1 MALLNVS
8 GLGVTIGAE
17 ALLRDVSFEIAAGEV
32 LGLAGESGSGKSLT
46 ALAVSRLLPATATA
60 TGAVRFEGQELLAM
74 PESALCAIRGRG
86 IGLVFQEPATALN
99 PLLTIG
105 AQVAETVRIHLPV
118 SRAEAQERA
127 ARALGRVGLDPARI
141 PLDRYPHQLS
151 GGQRQRVALALAVA
165 LTPKLLIADEPTT
178 ALDVTTQA
186 QILALLRELAAA
198 DGMAIL
204 LVSHDLAVV
213 AEMADRLAI
222 LHRGAI
228 VEAGRTGSVLRS
240 PRHPYTAALVRDYTP
255 VALGVRARGPAASP
269 LLEALGIVRE
279 YPGSRTGF
287 LSRAPAQRA
296 VDGVSLTIGP
306 GERVGLVGES
316 GSGKSTLVRTLLALE
331 APDRGSVRVAGETLA
346 ARPTL
351 PQRRLRRL
359 LQVVFQDPY
368 GSLNPRHRIERIVA
382 EPLHLLDGPLSRPER
397 AARVAAAL
405 VAVGLEPGTARRFPH
420 EFSGGQRQRIAIAR
434 ALVVEP
440 RLVILDEAVSALD
453 ASLRTQILEL
463 LGRLSEARGLAYLF
477 VSHDLGVV
485 RAVTDRTLV
494 MQAGRIVEEGTTEQ
508 VLLAPRHP
516 YTQALVAATPNL
528 ERALAGRASGA

>member
-1 MALLNVS
+1 MALLTVK
-8 GLGVTIGAE
+8 GLGVTIRGE
-17 ALLRDVSFEIAAGEV
+17 ALLRDVSFEIASGEV

-60 TGAVRFEGQELLAM
+60 TGSVRFEDQPLLEM
-74 PESALCAIRGRG
+74 PEKALCAIRGRG

-105 AQVAETVRIHLPV
+105 AQVAETVRVHLPV
-118 SRAEAQERA
+118 SRAEARERA
-127 ARALGRVGLDPARI
+127 MRALGRVGLDPSRI

-198 DGMAIL
+198 DGMSIL
-204 LVSHDLAVV
+204 LISHDLAVV

-222 LHRGAI
+222 LHRGSI

-240 PRHPYTAALVRDYTP
+240 HRHPYTAALVRDFTP
-255 VALGVRARGPAASP
+255 AAFAPRVQGPAAAP
-269 LLEALGIVRE
+269 VLEALDIVRE
-279 YPGSRTGF
+279 YPGPRTGF
-287 LSRAPAQRA
+287 LATGPALRA
-296 VDGVSLTIGP
+296 VDGVSLAIGP

-331 APDRGSVRVAGETLA
+331 APNSGSVRVAGETLA
-346 ARPTL
+346 ARPTV
-351 PQRRLRRL
+351 PKRRLRRL

-382 EPLHLLDGPLSRPER
+382 EPLHLLDAPLSRRER

-405 VAVGLEPGTARRFPH
+405 VDVGLEPGTARRFPH

-434 ALVVEP
+434 ALVLEP

-516 YTQALVAATPNL
+516 YTQTLVAATPNL
-528 ERALAGRASGA
+528 ERALAGRAFGA